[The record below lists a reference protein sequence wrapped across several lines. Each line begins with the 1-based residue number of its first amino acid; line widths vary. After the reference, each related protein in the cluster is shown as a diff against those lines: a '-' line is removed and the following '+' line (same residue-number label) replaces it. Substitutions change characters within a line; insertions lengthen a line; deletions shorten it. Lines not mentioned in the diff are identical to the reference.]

1 MTRGLIGGA
10 AVGTTFNRGL
20 EIYKKNFVPLLLAT
34 LLAVVVGGIS
44 CGICTA
50 PLLCG
55 VYAMILTVMRDGNAT
70 LKAGDVFKGFQ
81 KFVPAFVSCLVLAV
95 IYQIVCTVLLIIPIL
110 GWIAVIILALAVF
123 PAIVAWAQLM
133 VADQNASVGEAIMSP
148 IKLLRDKRFWSIVLV
163 AFVASLVG
171 GLGAIVCGIGL
182 FVTLPFSFCMMAAAY
197 EEAYG
202 AGAPAAVV
210 PPAAEPPAAEPPAAE
225 TPAS

>member
-1 MTRGLIGGA
+1 MTRELTGGA

-34 LLAVVVGGIS
+34 LLALVVGGIS

-55 VYAMILTVMRDGNAT
+55 VYAMILAAMRDGNAT

-81 KFVPAFVSCLVLAV
+81 KFVPAFVSCLVLGV
-95 IYQIVCTVLLIIPIL
+95 IYNIVCAVLMIIPIL
-110 GWIAVIILALAVF
+110 GWIAVIILGLAAF
-123 PAIVAWAQLM
+123 PAIVAWSQLL
-133 VADQNASVGEAIMSP
+133 VTDQDATVGEAIMVP

-171 GLGAIVCGIGL
+171 GLGAIACGIGL
-182 FVTLPFSFCMMAAAY
+182 FVTLPFAFCMIAAAY

-202 AGAPAAVV
+202 AAAPAAV
-210 PPAAEPPAAEPPAAE
+210 EPPAAE

>member
-1 MTRGLIGGA
+1 MTRELTGGA

-34 LLAVVVGGIS
+34 ILAFVVGGLS

-55 VYAMILTVMRDGNAT
+55 VYAMILTAMRDGNAT

-81 KFVPAFVSCLVLAV
+81 KFVPAFVSCLVLTV
-95 IYQIVCTVLLIIPIL
+95 IYQIVCTVLLIIPVL

-123 PAIVAWAQLM
+123 PAIVAWAQLL
-133 VADQNASVGEAIMSP
+133 VADQDATVGEAIMVP

-163 AFVASLVG
+163 AFVASLLG
-171 GLGAIVCGIGL
+171 GLGAIACGIGL
-182 FVTLPFSFCMMAAAY
+182 FATLPFAFCMIAAAY

-202 AGAPAAVV
+202 AAAPAAV
-210 PPAAEPPAAEPPAAE
+210 EPPAAEPPAAE

>member
-1 MTRGLIGGA
+1 MTRELTGGA

-34 LLAVVVGGIS
+34 LLAFVVGGLS
-44 CGICTA
+44 CGICMA

-55 VYAMILTVMRDGNAT
+55 VYAMVLAAMRDGNAT

-81 KFVPAFVSCLVLAV
+81 KFVPAFVSCLVLGV
-95 IYQIVCTVLLIIPIL
+95 IYNVVCTVLAIIPVL
-110 GWIAVIILALAVF
+110 GWIAVIILGFAAF
-123 PAIVAWAQLM
+123 PAIVAWSQLL
-133 VADQNASVGEAIMSP
+133 VADQDASVGEAIMVP

-171 GLGAIVCGIGL
+171 SLGAIACGIGL
-182 FVTLPFSFCMMAAAY
+182 FATLPFAFCMIAAAY

-202 AGAPAAVV
+202 ASAPVAV
-210 PPAAEPPAAEPPAAE
+210 EPPAAEPPASE

>member
-1 MTRGLIGGA
+1 MTRELIGGA

-34 LLAVVVGGIS
+34 LLALVVGGLS

-55 VYAMILTVMRDGNAT
+55 VYAMVLTAMRDGNAT

-81 KFVPAFVSCLVLAV
+81 KFVPAFVSCLVLGV
-95 IYQIVCTVLLIIPIL
+95 IYNVACMILMIIPIL
-110 GWIAVIILALAVF
+110 GWIAVIILGLAAF
-123 PAIVAWAQLM
+123 PAIVAWSQLL
-133 VADQNASVGEAIMSP
+133 VTDQDATVGEAIMVP

-171 GLGAIVCGIGL
+171 GLGAIACGIGL
-182 FVTLPFSFCMMAAAY
+182 FATLPFAFCMIAAAY

-202 AGAPAAVV
+202 AAAPVAV
-210 PPAAEPPAAEPPAAE
+210 EPPAAEPPAAE

>member
-1 MTRGLIGGA
+1 MTRELIGGA

-34 LLAVVVGGIS
+34 LLALVVGGIS

-55 VYAMILTVMRDGNAT
+55 VYAMVLAAMRDGNAT

-81 KFVPAFVSCLVLAV
+81 KFVPAFVSCLVLGV
-95 IYQIVCTVLLIIPIL
+95 IYNVVCMILMIIPIL
-110 GWIAVIILALAVF
+110 GWIAVIILGLAAF
-123 PAIVAWAQLM
+123 PAIVSWSQLL
-133 VADQNASVGEAIMSP
+133 VTDQDASVGEAIMVP

-163 AFVASLVG
+163 TFVASLLG
-171 GLGAIVCGIGL
+171 GLGAIACGIGL
-182 FVTLPFSFCMMAAAY
+182 FATLPFAFCMIAAAY

-202 AGAPAAVV
+202 AAAPVAVE

>member
-1 MTRGLIGGA
+1 MTRELTGGA
-10 AVGTTFNRGL
+10 TVGTTFNRGL

-34 LLAVVVGGIS
+34 LLALVVGGVS

-55 VYAMILTVMRDGNAT
+55 VYAMILAAMRDGNAT
-70 LKAGDVFKGFQ
+70 LKAGDVFKGFE

-95 IYQIVCTVLLIIPIL
+95 VYQIVCTVLLIIPIL
-110 GWIAVIILALAVF
+110 GLIAVIILALAVF
-123 PAIVAWAQLM
+123 PAIVAWAQLL
-133 VADQNASVGEAIMSP
+133 VADQDASVGEAITAP
-148 IKLLRDKRFWSIVLV
+148 IKLLRDKRFWSVVLV

-171 GLGAIVCGIGL
+171 GLGAIACGIGL
-182 FVTLPFSFCMMAAAY
+182 VVTLPFAFCMIAAAY

-202 AGAPAAVV
+202 AAAPAAVV
-210 PPAAEPPAAEPPAAE
+210 PPTAEPPAAEPPAAE

>member
-55 VYAMILTVMRDGNAT
+55 VYAMILAAMRDGNAT

-123 PAIVAWAQLM
+123 PAIVAWAQLL
-133 VADQNASVGEAIMSP
+133 VADQNASVGEAIMVP

-171 GLGAIVCGIGL
+171 GLGAIACGIGL
-182 FVTLPFSFCMMAAAY
+182 FVTLPFAFCMIAAAY

-202 AGAPAAVV
+202 AAAPAAVEQ
-210 PPAAEPPAAEPPAAE
+210 PASEPPAAEAPAL
-225 TPAS
+225 